1 MPSIH
6 RIGVIGAGA
15 WGTALA
21 KHLAEKGLGTL
32 LWAYERE
39 VVDAINGKHENPVFL
54 PGVSLPQALVAT
66 GSLVDLTEQSEGML
80 FVVPSHVAR
89 SVLRELVRSLSIPIP
104 FISATKGVE
113 EDTLNLMTQVMT
125 DVLPPTMHRDLR
137 LLASLLYVRLEISPF
152 PLFRALGAHGIIL

>member
-1 MPSIH
+1 MPPIH

-54 PGVSLPQALVAT
+54 PGVSLPASLVAT
-66 GSLVDLTEQSEGML
+66 GSLVDITQQSEGLL

-89 SVLRELVRSLSIPIP
+89 PVN
-104 FISATKGVE
+104 F
-113 EDTLNLMTQVMT
+113 
-125 DVLPPTMHRDLR
+125 
-137 LLASLLYVRLEISPF
+137 
-152 PLFRALGAHGIIL
+152 